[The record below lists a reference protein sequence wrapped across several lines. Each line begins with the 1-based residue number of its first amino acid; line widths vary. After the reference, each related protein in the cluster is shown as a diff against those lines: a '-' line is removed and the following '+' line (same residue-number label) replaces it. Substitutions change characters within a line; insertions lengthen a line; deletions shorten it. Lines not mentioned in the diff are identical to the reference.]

1 MPRLVPNPVGEV
13 VEPLRRVELAVAGL
27 SAELADVRSLPA
39 VHSELVKMNETM
51 AAVLEA
57 LQGLRHDLGGPATSG
72 AGSTNRRR
80 RGGGSATR

>member
-39 VHSELVKMNETM
+39 IHSELVKMNETM

-57 LQGLRHDLGGPATSG
+57 LQGLRHDLGGPATSD
-72 AGSTNRRR
+72 AASTGRRR
-80 RGGGSATR
+80 RGGTPETH